1 MLKIL
6 LVGATG
12 TMGHQVHELVKGSD
26 DLMITAGITHE
37 VQNDLPFPLYTGFDQ
52 IEEPFDVVID
62 FSHPHM
68 VDHLL
73 DHLETHAAPTV
84 ICTTGLSD
92 LQDNRIGVLA
102 QKMPLFRS
110 GNMSLGIHVLTD
122 LIQRAKKLLPSF
134 DVEIIEKHHRRK
146 VDAPSGTAKMLADA
160 LDPDHTHRIYGREGI
175 ATQRK
180 KNEIGIHA
188 VRGGTIVG
196 EHDVLFAGDSE
207 TICLSHSAESKGVF
221 ASGAVEAAR
230 FLVGEETGLY
240 DMTDLMKKKENTHVL

>member
-1 MLKIL
+1 MLRIL

-12 TMGHQVHELVKGSD
+12 TMGHQVHELVRTLD
-26 DLMITAGITHE
+26 DAKISAGVTHE
-37 VQNDLPFPLYTGFDQ
+37 VKGEAPFPLYTNFDE
-52 IEEPFDVVID
+52 IEETFDVVID
-62 FSHPHM
+62 FSHPNM

-73 DHLETHAAPTV
+73 DYLATHEVPTV

-92 LQDNRIGVLA
+92 AQDERIGALA
-102 QKMPLFRS
+102 RKMPLFRS

-122 LIQRAKKLLPSF
+122 LIKRAKTLLPDF

-160 LDPDHTHRIYGREGI
+160 LDPERAHRVYGREGI

-180 KNEIGIHA
+180 KKEIGIHA

-196 EHDVLFAGDSE
+196 EHDVLFAGESE
-207 TICLSHSAESKGVF
+207 TIRLSHAAESKGVF

-230 FLVGEETGLY
+230 FLVGEDAGLY
-240 DMTDLMKKKENTHVL
+240 NMNDLMKKKENAHVL